1 MARDDRRDAPHNGVH
16 GAHKSYK
23 ERKGTKYIHSDPAS
37 PPDVPGLLHTTSL
50 GRTGCGALLVSP
62 RGRFILGGAFRLYVL
77 RDKSAVR
84 AGTAFHKGLRLAHKR
99 VRQRIAANVSNRK
112 GLSFPIQ
119 HEINAPGK
127 VTDTSLLHGT
137 GDAHALRSR
146 RTSAS
151 ERTSWNREIPIPSV
165 DGLNRNGLPSSKTTG
180 QPKFIE
186 RISCT
191 TPGGTSVTKITRR
204 GLRERRIREATEG
217 RCSVSKIPGSRA
229 ADPVRPSD
237 ATCCSTGHSKRCVR
251 KNPAA

>member
-23 ERKGTKYIHSDPAS
+23 ERKGATSIHSDPAS

-146 RTSAS
+146 RSAQGLELGNRVVIGFALAVPEPS
-151 ERTSWNREIPIPSV
+151 EKPQGYHDDSDTDAKLCLARVRREQKDRKSTR
-165 DGLNRNGLPSSKTTG
+165 LNSSHVA
-180 QPKFIE
+180 
-186 RISCT
+186 S
-191 TPGGTSVTKITRR
+191 SY
-204 GLRERRIREATEG
+204 
-217 RCSVSKIPGSRA
+217 S
-229 ADPVRPSD
+229 
-237 ATCCSTGHSKRCVR
+237 
-251 KNPAA
+251 

>member
-1 MARDDRRDAPHNGVH
+1 RMARDDRRDAPHNGVH

-62 RGRFILGGAFRLYVL
+62 RGRFIRGGSFRLYVL

-127 VTDTSLLHGT
+127 VTDRSEEHTSELQSRGHLVCRLL
-137 GDAHALRSR
+137 L
-146 RTSAS
+146 
-151 ERTSWNREIPIPSV
+151 EKK
-165 DGLNRNGLPSSKTTG
+165 KT
-180 QPKFIE
+180 KHE
-186 RISCT
+186 
-191 TPGGTSVTKITRR
+191 KI
-204 GLRERRIREATEG
+204 L
-217 RCSVSKIPGSRA
+217 
-229 ADPVRPSD
+229 
-237 ATCCSTGHSKRCVR
+237 
-251 KNPAA
+251 